1 MNTERPNSSGSEAT
15 FRVSSE
21 EAESPLPN
29 SSGDLRSLTELVVK
43 EAFSPL
49 PIPKIYVCNFC
60 EKKYKTR
67 SGLKYHS
74 KHCTK
79 IISPVSF
86 DESSYVRSTVDV
98 SAPTSPH
105 IETEANIN
113 PLLNRILPPDPAT
126 WHSPRLVFLPRDCD
140 YVFRPV
146 VGDDAGNEVEA
157 SKPEKLGEQTLKEA
171 TRNGNP
177 PCQTRPATTSPTE
190 LVVKRLPF
198 LVAPC
203 QTLQVCVPMK
213 LPCHNLRN
221 IQIFLVYYNKISTSI
236 FFVGY
241 TIIMVI
247 IFYQYLQEMDTKN

>member
-1 MNTERPNSSGSEAT
+1 M
-15 FRVSSE
+15 
-21 EAESPLPN
+21 
-29 SSGDLRSLTELVVK
+29 
-43 EAFSPL
+43 

-190 LVVKRLPF
+190 LVVRSACVARNLAQTRPATTSPTELVVKRLPF